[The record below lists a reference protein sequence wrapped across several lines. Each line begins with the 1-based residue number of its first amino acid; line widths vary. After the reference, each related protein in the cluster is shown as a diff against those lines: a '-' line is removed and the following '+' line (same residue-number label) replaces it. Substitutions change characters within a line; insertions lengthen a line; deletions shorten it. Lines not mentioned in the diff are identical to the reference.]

1 MKPVSNRYTRE
12 ELIIPLD
19 NGLLYR
25 GKDLS
30 LQRIVFI
37 YAVPHQGQ
45 PDAQAYIHQIGN
57 SVQITNSAPYMHV
70 FDVEMD
76 QSHIYI
82 IMKYIKGNPL
92 QQVMLNHTFT
102 FQEAAA
108 FVTGMGQTLMEIA
121 EDRPL
126 NFSISPNNLWVSD
139 ELQISLINTWDQ
151 SHHKHRLSKELSG
164 VLYCLVTQTDKLP
177 ADTEALRHGLQ
188 NSQLLEELSLS
199 QKKAVVTAIIH
210 AYEERISALSFIQ
223 NLKELFHA
231 PNEQESIEDPDDYD
245 LAPSQSPKVMV
256 LGTLFTTLK
265 HVFFRKLVWK
275 RISLTLSLA
284 LLSAVVFI
292 GVFAYLIETTGHKES
307 NSKST
312 LASST
317 GNQQQTPPSVVNK
330 PQPVEIKNTKEPVVP
345 ENGSNVVVP
354 VLTGLTREDAEK
366 QALAYGLRYTFYIE
380 TNPLAAGT
388 VFKQEPMPHEEA
400 AKGSRVTFWISK
412 GSAAP

>member
-19 NGLLYR
+19 HGLLYR

-45 PDAQAYIHQIGN
+45 PYAQTYIHQIGN
-57 SVQITNSAPYMHV
+57 SAQVTNSAPYMHV

-76 QSHIYI
+76 QTYIYI
-82 IMKYIKGNPL
+82 IMKYIKGTPL
-92 QQVMLNHTFT
+92 QQFMLNHTFSI
-102 FQEAAA
+102 QEAAA
-108 FVTGMGQTLMEIA
+108 FVTSMGQTLMEIA

-139 ELQISLINTWDQ
+139 ELQISLINTWDKSQ
-151 SHHKHRLSKELSG
+151 HNQRLSKELSG
-164 VLYCLVTQTDKLP
+164 ILYSLVTQTKQVP
-177 ADTEALRHGLQ
+177 ADTEALRNGLQ
-188 NSQLLEELSLS
+188 SSHLLDELSLT
-199 QKKAVVTAIIH
+199 QKKTLITTAAN
-210 AYEERISALSFIQ
+210 AYEERLSALSFTQ
-223 NLKELFHA
+223 SLKDLFHE
-231 PNEQESIEDPDDYD
+231 PNEIEGTEEPEDYAVAPRHSHKNKA
-245 LAPSQSPKVMV
+245 LA
-256 LGTLFTTLK
+256 TLFTTLK
-265 HVFFRKLVWK
+265 HALFRKLVWK

-307 NSKST
+307 KST

-317 GNQQQTPPSVVNK
+317 GNQQQTSPPENK
-330 PQPVEIKNTKEPVVP
+330 PQQIEIKNAKEPVEAKT
-345 ENGSNVVVP
+345 ENHVVVP

-366 QALAYGLRYTFYIE
+366 QALANGLRYSFYIE
-380 TNPLAAGT
+380 TNALAAGT